1 MSPSAGERKQVRI
14 WPAVRTDPRPAIGA
28 QKKPNRLRK
37 VIQIEFGRCEMPR
50 HRSRAI
56 GRLDE
61 LRVRVRSRLSAVSHG
76 RVLFDTHNDL
86 RLAVDALSGGECC

>member
-1 MSPSAGERKQVRI
+1 
-14 WPAVRTDPRPAIGA
+14 
-28 QKKPNRLRK
+28 
-37 VIQIEFGRCEMPR
+37 MPR

-56 GRLDE
+56 GRFYG
-61 LRVRVRSRLSAVSHG
+61 LRVHVQSKLSAVSHG